1 MKNKTNSFT
10 QNKFTWHI
18 MLLFLLFMVVSQ
30 SFGQS
35 AKTKKTTTTSKSK
48 SLASENQ
55 KMVAP
60 TNNVISSEARNLDP
74 VAEMKRLRGDM
85 PIQPQGY
92 TATKVSVSQTAAPEV
107 KADFIKKHGAD
118 HYYIYMDTNGKTINK
133 DQYNEAVKIEEDKQ
147 NKPK

>member
-1 MKNKTNSFT
+1 MSFR
-10 QNKFTWHI
+10 
-18 MLLFLLFMVVSQ
+18 
-30 SFGQS
+30 
-35 AKTKKTTTTSKSK
+35 
-48 SLASENQ
+48 
-55 KMVAP
+55 
-60 TNNVISSEARNLDP
+60 ARNLDP